1 MFNWWKKI
9 KDSALSIIRSF
20 RPVVVRVTYHR
31 LEDVNLEDSVV
42 VVPTQLPLATQ
53 EPESISAL
61 QIAKDLGSLM
71 CSKDNLPG
79 VAAASILTAVGTGV
93 NFLGPYLLGETMSL
107 LSQDRQETINI
118 LGVELNR
125 AALISLLVTAYGL
138 SQIIPNLR
146 EQMMVPVTNRNVKK
160 IIVAST
166 AHLLEKSL
174 NYHVNTPIPAQIY
187 FIQKGFSVSTI
198 GAPILTQVA
207 PILIEIGIAS
217 TILSSQYGFEMGL
230 GLVGLVSIYTAY
242 SAISAKSLIN
252 ARESSLKE
260 GNEAWDYFLSALA
273 QYKTMRDF
281 GKFDHTMKGVSEAMD
296 KMIRAEIKAAHR
308 PLQVGLGHTVIS
320 RSTMLAALLYIGA
333 GVQSGKFSAQD
344 FVVLFGYL
352 NQLSG
357 LLPAFG
363 QAINQVFAAY
373 PDLKFVL
380 GGLAEP
386 KEVIDLH
393 PDNPLVIDEHRGPS
407 IEFRSVS
414 FSYPSRPGEEAQ
426 PPLFK
431 NLSFKVHGGQK
442 VAFVS
447 ESGAGKTTIF
457 NLLYGY
463 YKPISGTILIN
474 DQDISLISLESLQ
487 SKIILFGQNPN
498 LFKGSIRDNI
508 CYGATHS
515 EEVTDEMIWA
525 LAREA
530 NLFDFLN
537 SFPQKL
543 KTDVGEGGKQLSG
556 GQQQKVAI
564 LRALFKEGAIR
575 LLDEITAP
583 CDSQSAEQVLQGVE
597 RTADGQTCLMITHKL
612 TEAQQAD
619 LIFVL
624 RDGGIVASGTHEE
637 LLENCELY
645 QKLWL
650 AYTKQDTGM
659 APSSTGRIINA
670 LGGHKVAP
678 LEVTHAPKPLPSL
691 QLPGLSERILADDDC
706 EVHTRLSPEF
716 I

>member
-1 MFNWWKKI
+1 MFNWFKKI
-9 KDSALSIIRSF
+9 QNSALSVIRYF
-20 RPVVVRVTYHR
+20 RPAEAYNQQDDVE
-31 LEDVNLEDSVV
+31 LENPMV
-42 VVPTQLPLATQ
+42 VVPAQPPLATHDL
-53 EPESISAL
+53 ERVSAL
-61 QIAKDLGSLM
+61 QIAKSLGSLM
-71 CSKDNLPG
+71 FSKDNLPR

-93 NFLGPYLLGETMSL
+93 NFLGPYLFGETISL
-107 LSQDRQETINI
+107 LAQDDQETVNI
-118 LGVELNR
+118 LGVELDGK
-125 AALISLLVTAYGL
+125 ALIGLLVTAYGL
-138 SQIIPNLR
+138 SQVIPNLR
-146 EQMMVPVTNRNVKK
+146 EQMMVPVTNRNIKK

-198 GAPILTQVA
+198 GTPLLTQVG

-217 TILSSQYGFEMGL
+217 SILSSQYGFEMGL
-230 GLVGLVSIYTAY
+230 GLLGLVSIYTGY
-242 SAISAKSLIN
+242 SALTAKPIIN

-260 GNEAWDYFLSALA
+260 GNNAWEYFLGALA

-281 GKFDHTMKGVSEAMD
+281 GKFDETMRRVSEAMD
-296 KMIRAEIKAAHR
+296 KMIRAEIKAAVR
-308 PLQVGLGHTVIS
+308 PLQIGLGHIVIS
-320 RSTMLAALLYIGA
+320 RSTMLAALLYIGS
-333 GVQSGKFSAQD
+333 GVRSGKFSVQD

-380 GGLAEP
+380 GGLAQP

-393 PDNPLVIDEHRGPS
+393 PENPLVVEEHTGPS
-407 IEFRSVS
+407 IEFRNVC
-414 FSYPSRPGEEAQ
+414 FSYPSKPGEEVQ
-426 PPLFK
+426 PPLFRD
-431 NLSFKVHGGQK
+431 LSFRVHGGQK

-457 NLLYGY
+457 NLLFGY
-463 YKPISGTILIN
+463 YKPSSGTILIN
-474 DQDISLISLESLQ
+474 DQDISLVSLDSLQ
-487 SKIILFGQNPN
+487 SKITLFGQNPN

-508 CYGATHS
+508 CYGAVHS
-515 EEVTDEMIWA
+515 EAVTDEMIWR

-530 NLFDFLN
+530 NLFEFLD

-543 KTDVGEGGKQLSG
+543 NTDVGEGGKQLSG

-564 LRALFKEGAIR
+564 LRALFKEGSIR

-583 CDSQSAEQVLQGVE
+583 CDSQSAEQVIQGIE
-597 RTADGQTCLMITHKL
+597 RTSDGKTCLMITHKL

-619 LIFVL
+619 QIFVL
-624 RDGGIVASGTHEE
+624 SEGGIVASGTHEE
-637 LLENCELY
+637 LLAGCELY
-645 QKLWL
+645 QRLWL
-650 AYTKQDTGM
+650 AYTKQDVETVP
-659 APSSTGRIINA
+659 ASSTGRMLGA
-670 LGGHKVAP
+670 LGGTGVAQI
-678 LEVTHAPKPLPSL
+678 EVRPAPAASLHPQPRGPSENK
-691 QLPGLSERILADDDC
+691 QSDDDYDS
-706 EVHTRLSPEF
+706 HATLNRGF